1 MLAQRQRDREREISH
16 IFLLYRTVVA
26 QRNRIHKLRDHRP
39 ISQSVDGFII
49 KMLWN
54 FSHIKATQLSWLV
67 QNCDPIM
74 FPVKATHVLWSL
86 DYKLMMSLWNGSK
99 KHCPKSI
106 IHVRCRYLNQCF
118 VITSGTRAVSEWKWF
133 LIGEITIGSQETM
146 LYTRSTIHSP
156 LPIWSKANTLFGR
169 KPQGPHQQLWAT
181 SAIFVE
187 SGKTVYKMV
196 VMIYFKKVLGV
207 SQDLTRIR
215 WPC

>member
-1 MLAQRQRDREREISH
+1 
-16 IFLLYRTVVA
+16 
-26 QRNRIHKLRDHRP
+26 
-39 ISQSVDGFII
+39 
-49 KMLWN
+49 MLWN

-99 KHCPKSI
+99 KHCSVSI
-106 IHVRCRYLNQCF
+106 IHVKCRYLNQCF
-118 VITSGTRAVSEWKWF
+118 VITSGTRAVSEWKLF

-181 SAIFVE
+181 SAGIHWPCWIK
-187 SGKTVYKMV
+187 SQD
-196 VMIYFKKVLGV
+196 KKVLKNTTTAKETFKQDHVKHHCLHCACQRHRRCQFIFGYVNYPIASLWTQEVDNWV
-207 SQDLTRIR
+207 SVSFTKTYNK
-215 WPC
+215 